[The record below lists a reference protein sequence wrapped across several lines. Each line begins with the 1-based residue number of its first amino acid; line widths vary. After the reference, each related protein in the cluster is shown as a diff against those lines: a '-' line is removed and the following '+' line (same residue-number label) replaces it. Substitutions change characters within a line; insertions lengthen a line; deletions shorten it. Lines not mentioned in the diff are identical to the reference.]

1 MLEETEIGEM
11 MRGCRGG
18 GVALGAWM
26 CVQLFLTNHLR
37 SILTLRDAS
46 VATVTEICTD
56 AETIL

>member
-1 MLEETEIGEM
+1 MMLEETEIGEM

-18 GVALGAWM
+18 GVALGAW
-26 CVQLFLTNHLR
+26 
-37 SILTLRDAS
+37 I